1 MLKEADYKNSIS
13 RRVVF
18 YAYSGKQGILT
29 YLFYR
34 LEKEFDLSC
43 IRMYI
48 YMSWHFHKAVADC
61 MEATHSILA
70 NIIYFG
76 NRHLGQSVLIQILN
90 KHILTS
96 APPYAA
102 E

>member
-1 MLKEADYKNSIS
+1 M
-13 RRVVF
+13 
-18 YAYSGKQGILT
+18 

-34 LEKEFDLSC
+34 LEFDLLG
-43 IRMYI
+43 IRMCI
-48 YMSWHFHKAVADC
+48 YKSWHFHKSVADC
-61 MEATHSILA
+61 IGAMHSILA

-90 KHILTS
+90 KHILFPS
-96 APPYAA
+96 SMQS